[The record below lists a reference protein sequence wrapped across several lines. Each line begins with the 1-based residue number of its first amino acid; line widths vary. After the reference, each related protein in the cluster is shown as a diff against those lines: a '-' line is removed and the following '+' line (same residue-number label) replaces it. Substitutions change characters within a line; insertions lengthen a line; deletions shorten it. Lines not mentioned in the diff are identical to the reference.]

1 MSTNRMRKQKQVHMR
16 AMNGLL
22 VAAAFTLLATGVAAQ
37 QGGGGGPASVRAAP
51 RIQSRPRAP
60 AAIKAVGTV
69 RDVMIGI
76 IEPSSG
82 LVFEAASDTPQK
94 PEQWTAIEN
103 GALILAESANL
114 LMIGGRARNEAAWAR
129 WATALRETSERAMK
143 AARAKDAGAIETAS
157 DEVYQTCAGCHK
169 TYVPG
174 AAVN

>member
-1 MSTNRMRKQKQVHMR
+1 MR

-22 VAAAFTLLATGVAAQ
+22 AAATFTLLATGVAAQ
-37 QGGGGGPASVRAAP
+37 QGGGAAPARPRAAP
-51 RIQSRPRAP
+51 RVQTRPPAP

-82 LVFEAASDTPQK
+82 FVFEAASNTPQK

-103 GALILAESANL
+103 GALMLAESANL

-129 WATALRETSERAMK
+129 WATALRETSETAMK
-143 AARAKDAGAIETAS
+143 AARAKDAAAIETAS
-157 DEVYQTCAGCHK
+157 DEVYQTCEGCHK
-169 TYVPG
+169 IYLPG

>member
-1 MSTNRMRKQKQVHMR
+1 MRQQEQVHMR

-37 QGGGGGPASVRAAP
+37 QGGGGAPASVRAAP
-51 RIQSRPRAP
+51 RVQSRPRAP

-76 IEPSSG
+76 IEPSSE
-82 LVFEAASDTPQK
+82 LVFDAASSTPQQ
-94 PEQWTAIEN
+94 PERWTALEN
-103 GALILAESANL
+103 AALMLAESANL
-114 LMIGGRARNEAAWAR
+114 LLIGGRARNEAEWAR
-129 WATALRETSERAMK
+129 RATALRETSETALR
-143 AARAKDAGAIETAS
+143 AARAKDAAAIETAS

-169 TYVPG
+169 TYFPG

>member
-1 MSTNRMRKQKQVHMR
+1 MR

-22 VAAAFTLLATGVAAQ
+22 VAAAFALLATGVAAQ
-37 QGGGGGPASVRAAP
+37 QGGSAGLARPRAAP
-51 RIQSRPRAP
+51 RVQTRPPAP

-82 LVFEAASDTPQK
+82 LVFGVASETPQK

-103 GALILAESANL
+103 SALILAESANL

-129 WATALRETSERAMK
+129 WATALRDTSETAMK
-143 AARAKDAGAIETAS
+143 AARAKDAAAIETAS

-169 TYVPG
+169 IYLPG

>member
-1 MSTNRMRKQKQVHMR
+1 
-16 AMNGLL
+16 MNGLL

-37 QGGGGGPASVRAAP
+37 QGSGGAPAHPRAAP
-51 RIQSRPRAP
+51 RVQTRPPAP

-82 LVFEAASDTPQK
+82 LVFDAASNTPQQ
-94 PEQWTAIEN
+94 PEQWTALEN
-103 GALILAESANL
+103 GALMLAESANL
-114 LMIGGRARNEAAWAR
+114 LLIGGRARNEAAWAR

-143 AARAKDAGAIETAS
+143 AARAKDAAAIEAS
-157 DEVYQTCAGCHK
+157 GDEVYQACGGCHK
-169 TYVPG
+169 IYHPG